1 MPIYEYKCKECGN
14 EFEVIQKFSDKP
26 VKKCPD
32 CSGKVEKLISQSS
45 FVLKGTGWYQTDFAD
60 KKKDVKGKKETKE
73 TKETKDTKEAKDTKD
88 TKEKAEPPT
97 PDCSSCPS
105 C

>member
-1 MPIYEYKCKECGN
+1 MPIYEYKCTKCGK
-14 EFEVIQKFSDKP
+14 EFELIQKFSDKP

-60 KKKDVKGKKETKE
+60 KKKDTPSKPKKEP
-73 TKETKDTKEAKDTKD
+73 
-88 TKEKAEPPT
+88 KEKAETPKAAK

-105 C
+105 S